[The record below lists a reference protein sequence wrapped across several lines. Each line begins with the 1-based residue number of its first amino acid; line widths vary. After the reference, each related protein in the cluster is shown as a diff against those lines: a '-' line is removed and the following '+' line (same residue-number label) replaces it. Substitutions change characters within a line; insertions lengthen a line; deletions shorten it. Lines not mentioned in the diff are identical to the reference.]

1 MFLLPCLPCQDGLYP
16 FKLQA
21 KINSSFL
28 TLLFCH
34 SNKES
39 NGHIVNLWLSSVT
52 RNPQLQVPSF
62 PCLSPCPLPHYH
74 LNFILCRCQLH
85 ARYRIRCLEA
95 HTQCGIVFSDDPIT
109 FPSFKFKT
117 ERKGVF
123 ASTENCFSRQG
134 SCWSQKPSQHGLRA
148 LPCWQSLLRT
158 HCLWG

>member
-1 MFLLPCLPCQDGLYP
+1 MSRGQQPHVSTAVHSLPGWTVSLQTASQNKLLLSHAA
-16 FKLQA
+16 F
-21 KINSSFL
+21 
-28 TLLFCH
+28 FCH

-39 NGHIVNLWLSSVT
+39 NGHIVNLRLSSVT
-52 RNPQLQVPSF
+52 RNLQLQVPSF

-85 ARYRIRCLEA
+85 ARYRIRCREA
-95 HTQCGIVFSDDPIT
+95 HTQCGILFSDDPIT

-134 SCWSQKPSQHGLRA
+134 SCWSQKPS
-148 LPCWQSLLRT
+148 
-158 HCLWG
+158 